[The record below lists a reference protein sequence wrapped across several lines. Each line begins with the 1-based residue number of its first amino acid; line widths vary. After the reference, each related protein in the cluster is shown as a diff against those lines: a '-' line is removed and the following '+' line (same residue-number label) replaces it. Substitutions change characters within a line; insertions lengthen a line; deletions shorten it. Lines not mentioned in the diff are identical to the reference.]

1 MLDNELN
8 DLVNLFFEPFDW
20 DKKGY
25 RFNRD
30 EKDMSPYSI
39 IKTKDSMTIVHN
51 ILGIDKKDIKL
62 TRKIENGDSFICIEG
77 KTIDSITKKEY
88 SINSRFKIDANIY
101 DLAEI
106 KSTAQNGL
114 LYIEIKNKKPAKAE
128 KLEERIA
135 IN

>member
-1 MLDNELN
+1 MLDN
-8 DLVNLFFEPFDW
+8 DLDNLINFMFEPFDW
-20 DKKGY
+20 DKK
-25 RFNRD
+25 
-30 EKDMSPYSI
+30 DMSSYSI
-39 IKTKDSMTIVHN
+39 IKTKDSMTIIHN

-88 SINSRFKIDANIY
+88 SVNSRFRIDANIY

-106 KSTAQNGL
+106 NGIAQNGL

>member
-51 ILGIDKKDIKL
+51 D
-62 TRKIENGDSFICIEG
+62 TRVVD
-77 KTIDSITKKEY
+77 
-88 SINSRFKIDANIY
+88 
-101 DLAEI
+101 
-106 KSTAQNGL
+106 
-114 LYIEIKNKKPAKAE
+114 
-128 KLEERIA
+128 
-135 IN
+135 

>member
-1 MLDNELN
+1 MLDN
-8 DLVNLFFEPFDW
+8 DLDNLINFMFEPFDW

-106 KSTAQNGL
+106 KSIAQNGL
-114 LYIEIKNKKPAKAE
+114 LYIEIKNKKPE
-128 KLEERIA
+128 KVEERIA